1 MRRRQFLAT
10 TGIAAVTT
18 LAGCSGESGSSES
31 DGGGGSNESSDENT
45 TESGSNNAS
54 DSEEANSSNGSSSEA
69 EEALHDEEQEST
81 VEGLEIL
88 DHELADDDF
97 GASVTGVVENGT
109 GRELEYVEVGVVVY
123 NEEGQRTEDWF
134 DNTTNLPDG
143 EQWVFEVLLESS
155 AHEVSDYTI
164 AVTDSP
170 F

>member
-1 MRRRQFLAT
+1 MIKLVSERLAETLLRDQFHPGTHLLKDDRRDHR
-10 TGIAAVTT
+10 
-18 LAGCSGESGSSES
+18 
-31 DGGGGSNESSDENT
+31 
-45 TESGSNNAS
+45 
-54 DSEEANSSNGSSSEA
+54 
-69 EEALHDEEQEST
+69 EST
-81 VEGLEIL
+81 VEELEIL
-88 DHELADDDF
+88 DHELVDNDF